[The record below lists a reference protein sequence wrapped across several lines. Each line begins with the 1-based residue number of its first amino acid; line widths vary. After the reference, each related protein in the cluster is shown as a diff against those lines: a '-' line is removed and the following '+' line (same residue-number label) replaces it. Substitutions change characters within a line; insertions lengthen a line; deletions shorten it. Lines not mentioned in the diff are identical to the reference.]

1 MGSDSI
7 ADLIMH
13 EGANLGC
20 VWEGNHEV
28 LPVTSE
34 ALASPSPLGRNADE
48 VHEAS
53 SGPPRARRKRRF
65 KVKMR

>member
-13 EGANLGC
+13 KGANLGC

-34 ALASPSPLGRNADE
+34 ALASSSPLGMSADE
-48 VHEAS
+48 VYEAS
-53 SGPPRARRKRRF
+53 SGPPRAWR
-65 KVKMR
+65 